1 MTEKAVN
8 WRKVAEDT
16 SSNPEAR
23 VLAAAIH
30 TMERRKHDDYTRML
44 ISDLGEDRVEQVM
57 HHLVSHGLAT
67 WRVRPQALL
76 DERLSG
82 SIKATWEGYKSLEA
96 AIRAAEEARRAA
108 AEQARPWVR
117 LRRMCAAIWQGLRS
131 AAEVVT
137 TIRKLVAF
145 LIVGAAASVWLRG
158 CGP

>member
-8 WRKVAEDT
+8 WREVAEDT

-30 TMERRKHDDYTRML
+30 TMERRKHDDYMRML
-44 ISDLGEDRVEQVM
+44 ICDLGEDRVEQVM

-82 SIKATWEGYKSLEA
+82 SIRATWNGYRSLEA
-96 AIRAAEEARRAA
+96 AFRAAEEARRAA
-108 AEQARPWVR
+108 AEQARPWAR
-117 LRRMCAAIWQGLRS
+117 LRRTCAAIWQGLRF
-131 AAEVVT
+131 AAEAVT
-137 TIRKLVAF
+137 TIRALVGF
-145 LIVGAAASVWLRG
+145 LIVGAAALAWLRG